1 MSRAAESPVE
11 AVHRFYYY
19 LDERRYEDMAA
30 MMAPDG
36 VWFRQGTEL
45 RGPAEVLQA
54 LRTRA
59 ADTSVRHV
67 MANGFA
73 DVDAQ
78 GETSVQIYQTVYK
91 GRAAQGQVPV
101 ASGPDSMSAVSVRLR
116 RGEGDSWQIVSLRS
130 QRQFN
135 FAGG

>member
-11 AVHRFYYY
+11 AMHRFYYY

-30 MMAPDG
+30 MMASDG

-54 LRTRA
+54 LRLRA
-59 ADTSVRHV
+59 ADSSVRHV

-73 DVDAQ
+73 DLDTQ
-78 GETSVQIYQTVYK
+78 GEASVQIYQTVYK
-91 GRAAQGQVPV
+91 GHAAQGEVPV
-101 ASGPDSMSAVSVRLR
+101 APGPDSMSAVSARLR
-116 RGEGDSWQIVSLRS
+116 SGEGGRWQIVSLRS
-130 QRQFN
+130 SRKFN
-135 FAGG
+135 FAG

>member
-11 AVHRFYYY
+11 ALHRFYYY

-54 LRTRA
+54 LRLRA
-59 ADTSVRHV
+59 ADSSVRHV

-78 GETSVQIYQTVYK
+78 GEASVQIYQTVYK
-91 GRAAQGQVPV
+91 GDAALGEVPV
-101 ASGPDSMSAVSVRLR
+101 APGPDSMSAVSARLR
-116 RGEGDSWQIVSLRS
+116 LGEGGLWQIVSLRS
-130 QRQFN
+130 SRKFN
-135 FAGG
+135 FAG